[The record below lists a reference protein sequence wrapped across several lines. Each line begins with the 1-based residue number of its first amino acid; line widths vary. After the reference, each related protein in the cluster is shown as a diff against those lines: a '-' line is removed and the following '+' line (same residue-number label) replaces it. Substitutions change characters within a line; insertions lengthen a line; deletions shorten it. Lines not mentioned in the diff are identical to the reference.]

1 MDIRELHY
9 SFKMK
14 MNKID
19 SNQNRSFLIPEIDFL
34 LNEAQLLFT
43 EWCYNPRR
51 IPLKSGFEVNQG
63 MIDDLQAITV
73 NELLVP
79 TIFIDIDNTKYIEAT
94 FPIDYLHFIRAHLI
108 AEINEC
114 PLKEY
119 RIFIK
124 QHDDIIK
131 SDPFQKSSATWGEAA
146 AEIRGKKI
154 RIMGSSDFDFDGLSS
169 SSKVNLIYIKKPD
182 FIHNAA
188 DWSVNGYND
197 INGNLLTGR
206 VNPEFPDQSCIKIV
220 DIAVMIAAGS
230 ILTPNYQTA
239 IQKFSFNNSQ

>member
-79 TIFIDIDNTKYIEAT
+79 TIFY
-94 FPIDYLHFIRAHLI
+94 
-108 AEINEC
+108 
-114 PLKEY
+114 
-119 RIFIK
+119 
-124 QHDDIIK
+124 
-131 SDPFQKSSATWGEAA
+131 
-146 AEIRGKKI
+146 
-154 RIMGSSDFDFDGLSS
+154 
-169 SSKVNLIYIKKPD
+169 
-182 FIHNAA
+182 
-188 DWSVNGYND
+188 
-197 INGNLLTGR
+197 
-206 VNPEFPDQSCIKIV
+206 
-220 DIAVMIAAGS
+220 
-230 ILTPNYQTA
+230 
-239 IQKFSFNNSQ
+239 